1 MLLNY
6 IIHVP
11 NAVMLSV
18 YSINCIRNSVICFL
32 NAVRLLSLIVL
43 APVLCYVNCRFCC
56 SCFEFY
62 RPFYEFYHLV
72 SNSIIRS
79 SNSIIRVSNFI
90 IRFSNSIIHF
100 ARPGWPGASNRFSN
114 MADSVEGYGIVCE
127 YMGKCDFTATIIK
140 FSKF

>member
-1 MLLNY
+1 MLVNY

-18 YSINCIRNSVICFL
+18 YSIICMRNSVICFL
-32 NAVRLLSLIVL
+32 NAVRLYSHIVL
-43 APVLCYVNCRFCC
+43 APVLCYANCRFCC

-62 RPFYEFYHLV
+62 CPFYEFFHLV
-72 SNSIIRS
+72 SNS
-79 SNSIIRVSNFI
+79 I

-100 ARPGWPGASNRFSN
+100 ARPGWPGASNAFSN